1 MEHLVPSEKVNLD
14 ELFKQK
20 KITEEH
26 KIKMYNKILNG
37 IHRKIKYASRQR
49 GNNQFCV
56 CVLPEFVLG
65 IPRYD
70 IATCNSYIM
79 QQLVNNG
86 FQVKYTHP
94 NLLFISWKHF
104 IPDYERRAIKK
115 TTGYNIDG
123 FGNLIQRKNE
133 KKDKGDTNSLM
144 LNQKRLEGNIP
155 ISAAMAKKKEEEDKF
170 KQITTYKPSGKLIYN
185 MKLIDKIGNTVNN

>member
-1 MEHLVPSEKVNLD
+1 MEHLVPSEKLNLD

-26 KIKMYNKILNG
+26 KIKMYNKILTR
-37 IHRKIKYASRQR
+37 IHKKIKYASRQR
-49 GNNQFCV
+49 GNEQFCC

-94 NLLFISWKHF
+94 NLLFISWRHF

-115 TTGYNIDG
+115 KTGVNIDG
-123 FGNLIQRKNE
+123 FGNFIQKKND
-133 KKDKGDTNSLM
+133 KKDKGNTNNLM

-155 ISAAMAKKKEEEDKF
+155 VSAATAKKKEEDKF
-170 KQITTYKPSGKLIYN
+170 KQITSYKPSGRLIYN
-185 MKLIDKIGNTVNN
+185 TKLIDKIGNTMTS

>member
-1 MEHLVPSEKVNLD
+1 MEHLVPSERMNLD

-20 KITEEH
+20 KITEEQ

-37 IHRKIKYASRQR
+37 IHKKIKYASRQR
-49 GNNQFCV
+49 GNEQFCC

-104 IPDYERRAIKK
+104 IPDYERRAIRK
-115 TTGYNIDG
+115 TTGMNVDG
-123 FGNLIQRKNE
+123 FGNVIQK
-133 KKDKGDTNSLM
+133 KGDKKEKGNTNSLM
-144 LNQKRLEGNIP
+144 LNRKRLEGNIP
-155 ISAAMAKKKEEEDKF
+155 VSAAEAKKKQEDKF
-170 KQITTYKPSGKLIYN
+170 KQINTYKPSGRLIYN
-185 MKLIDKIGNTVNN
+185 TRLLDKIGDTVNK

>member
-1 MEHLVPSEKVNLD
+1 ML
-14 ELFKQK
+14 Q
-20 KITEEH
+20 
-26 KIKMYNKILNG
+26 
-37 IHRKIKYASRQR
+37 
-49 GNNQFCV
+49 GNEGNEQFCC

-65 IPRYD
+65 IPIYD

-94 NLLFISWKHF
+94 NLLWISWKHF

-115 TTGYNIDG
+115 KTGVNVDG
-123 FGNLIQRKNE
+123 FGNVIQKKGE
-133 KKDKGDTNSLM
+133 KRDKGNTNNLM
-144 LNQKRLEGNIP
+144 LNQKRLEGNVP
-155 ISAAMAKKKEEEDKF
+155 ISSAEAKKKEAEKY

-185 MKLIDKIGNTVNN
+185 TKLIDKIGNTVNT